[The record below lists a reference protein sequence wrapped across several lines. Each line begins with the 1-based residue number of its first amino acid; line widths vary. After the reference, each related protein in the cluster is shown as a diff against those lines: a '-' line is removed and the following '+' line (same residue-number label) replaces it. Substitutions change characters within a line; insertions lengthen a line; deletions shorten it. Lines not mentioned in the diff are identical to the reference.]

1 MSATAFQRMRRN
13 LAAQEPQ
20 EEQQEQAAQEPQE
33 EAVPHKKAKS
43 K

>member
-20 EEQQEQAAQEPQE
+20 EEQREQAAQEPQE
-33 EAVPHKKAKS
+33 KAVPDKKAKS

>member
-20 EEQQEQAAQEPQE
+20 EEAATG
-33 EAVPHKKAKS
+33 KKAKS